1 MTKFQ
6 EQIASSM
13 AVPMILKLLKSY
25 TATEM
30 TYAINNNVNLAK
42 GLQEDPE
49 YLNEIKSLVNWVPF
63 VGKVSKCIKQKKWV
77 MWFINDALKKKRP
90 DLFNQIVYNPKG
102 TKYIL
107 RQIRG
112 IVNLVF
118 N

>member
-6 EQIASSM
+6 EQMARTF

-30 TYAINNNVNLAK
+30 TYAINNNINLAK
-42 GLQEDPE
+42 ELQEDPE
-49 YLNEIKSLVNWVPF
+49 QLNDIKSLVNWVPYID
-63 VGKVSKCIKQKKWV
+63 KVAKNVKSKKWV
-77 MWFINDALKKKRP
+77 MWFINDILQKKRP
-90 DLFNQIVYNPKG
+90 DLYNQIVYNPKG